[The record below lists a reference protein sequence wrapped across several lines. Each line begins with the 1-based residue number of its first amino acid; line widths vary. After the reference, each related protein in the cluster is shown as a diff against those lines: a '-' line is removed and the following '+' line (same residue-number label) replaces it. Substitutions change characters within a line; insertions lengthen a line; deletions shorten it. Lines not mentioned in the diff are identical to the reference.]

1 MQKIGGVNMTK
12 SLAVLALGLGSVVI
26 AVPAL
31 AHHSFAAE
39 FDDKAP
45 VTLKGQVT
53 KIEWLNPHIWMY
65 VEVKDA
71 SGKTAN
77 WSLEGGPPNTLYRQG
92 WRKDSLKPG
101 DMVTVEGWRAKDGS
115 STANMRT
122 VTNAE
127 GKKMFAGSSNESSP
141 GER

>member
-1 MQKIGGVNMTK
+1 MTK
-12 SLAVLALGLGSVVI
+12 SLAVLALGFGSLAT

-65 VEVKDA
+65 VDVKDA

-77 WSLEGGPPNTLYRQG
+77 WALEGGPPNTLFRQG

-101 DMVTVEGWRAKDGS
+101 DIVTVEGWRAKDGS
-115 STANMRT
+115 SIANMRT